1 MTQTE
6 MTLDSTDAGVEAD
19 ASIPAQPARPET
31 VAETL
36 AKTLK
41 SFEGEGDEPA
51 EAEETL
57 PEPPEADDQT
67 DDQADEEPDEVDE
80 VDEDEAEQET
90 AEAPELEPMAAPN
103 HWPKDFAAKFEA
115 LEAPAQHMFME
126 RYKDLEGDYTR
137 KTQEIAKYKK
147 RNEAFDEIMAPFKG
161 DFERAGMDEV
171 GAVRQL
177 LAAHD
182 YLRKDP
188 QNAIA
193 WLANQYGVDM
203 AAIGNDP
210 SAEDEFADPQVKQLQ
225 QQVAQLTGFIQ
236 NQQTQQQSQV
246 QQSTQSLIDQFAAE
260 TDANGNPKHPH
271 FDRVRGV
278 MGSLISSENA
288 KDLATA
294 YEMAVY
300 ADPELRQ
307 EQVKAM
313 AAAQSQDNV
322 KTEAVKKA
330 KKAARSKVRGSA
342 SPAAP
347 ALPANASIRD
357 TIQASIRQLENGR
370 N

>member
-57 PEPPEADDQT
+57 PEPPEADDQA
-67 DDQADEEPDEVDE
+67 DDEPDEVDE
-80 VDEDEAEQET
+80 VNEDEAEEET

-103 HWPKDFAAKFEA
+103 HWPKDFADKFEA

-210 SAEDEFADPQVKQLQ
+210 AAEDEFADPQVKQLQ

-307 EQVKAM
+307 AQVKAM

>member
-6 MTLDSTDAGVEAD
+6 MQLDSTDAGVEAN

-36 AKTLK
+36 AKTLE
-41 SFEGEGDEPA
+41 SFEA
-51 EAEETL
+51 EAEEPAEKAEPL
-57 PEPPEADDQT
+57 PEAP
-67 DDQADEEPDEVDE
+67 EPDEQAEDE
-80 VDEDEAEQET
+80 PEEAEEDEAEEDEAVEEDT
-90 AEAPELEPMAAPN
+90 AEPEALAAPN
-103 HWPKDFAAKFEA
+103 HWPKEFAAKFEA
-115 LEAPAQHMFME
+115 LEPAAQHMFME

-137 KTQEIAKYKK
+137 KTQDVAKFKK
-147 RNEAFDEIMAPFKG
+147 RNEAFDEMFAPFKG

-171 GAVRQL
+171 AAVRQL

-193 WLANQYGVDM
+193 WLANQYGVDFG
-203 AAIGNDP
+203 AVGNDP
-210 SAEDEFADPQVKQLQ
+210 AAEDEYADPEIKALK

-246 QQSTQSLIDQFAAE
+246 EASTQSLIDQFASE
-260 TDANGNPKHPH
+260 TDANGNLKHPH
-271 FDRVRGV
+271 FERVRGV
-278 MGSLISSENA
+278 MGTLISAQNA
-288 KDLATA
+288 KDLNTA

-313 AAAQSQDNV
+313 AAAQSQDSV

-342 SPAAP
+342 TPAAP

-357 TIQASIRQLENGR
+357 TINASIRQLENGR
-370 N
+370 S

>member
-57 PEPPEADDQT
+57 PEPPEADDQ
-67 DDQADEEPDEVDE
+67 ADNEPDEADE
-80 VDEDEAEQET
+80 VNEDEAEEET
-90 AEAPELEPMAAPN
+90 AEAPDLEPMAAPN

-147 RNEAFDEIMAPFKG
+147 RNEAFDEIMQPFKG

-210 SAEDEFADPQVKQLQ
+210 AAEDEFADPQVKQLQ

>member
-1 MTQTE
+1 MQ
-6 MTLDSTDAGVEAD
+6 LDSTPEVEATT
-19 ASIPAQPARPET
+19 PAAEPARPET

-36 AKTLK
+36 AKTLQ
-41 SFEGEGDEPA
+41 SFEGEADEAQPAEEADTLPEAPETDEQTDEQPDEPDAEVDEADEAEAEEDEPA
-51 EAEETL
+51 EL
-57 PEPPEADDQT
+57 EA
-67 DDQADEEPDEVDE
+67 
-80 VDEDEAEQET
+80 
-90 AEAPELEPMAAPN
+90 LAAPN
-103 HWPKDFAAKFEA
+103 HWPKDFAGKFEA
-115 LEAPAQHMFME
+115 LDPAAQHMFME
-126 RYKDLEGDYTR
+126 RYKDLEGDYTK
-137 KTQEIAKYKK
+137 KTQAVAQYRK
-147 RNEAFDEIMAPFKG
+147 RQEAFDEIMQPHKA

-171 GAVRQL
+171 AAVRQL

-193 WLANQYGVDM
+193 WLANQYGVDVG
-203 AAIGNDP
+203 AVGNDP
-210 SAEDEFADPQVKQLQ
+210 ALEDEYADPQVKQLQ

-246 QQSTQSLIDQFAAE
+246 QASTQSLIDQFAAE

-271 FDRVRGV
+271 FERVRGV
-278 MGSLISSENA
+278 MGTLISSENA
-288 KDLATA
+288 KDLNSA

-313 AAAQSQDNV
+313 AAAQSQDSV

-342 SPAAP
+342 TPAAP

-370 N
+370 S

>member
-1 MTQTE
+1 MQ
-6 MTLDSTDAGVEAD
+6 LDSTPEVEATT
-19 ASIPAQPARPET
+19 PAAEPARPET

-36 AKTLK
+36 AKTLQ
-41 SFEGEGDEPA
+41 SFEGEADEAQPA
-51 EAEETL
+51 EEADTL
-57 PEPPEADDQT
+57 PEPPEPDEQT
-67 DDQADEEPDEVDE
+67 DEQPDEPDDEVDQS
-80 VDEDEAEQET
+80 DEAE
-90 AEAPELEPMAAPN
+90 AEEDEPAALEALAAPN
-103 HWPKDFAAKFEA
+103 HWPKDFASKFEA
-115 LEAPAQHMFME
+115 LEPAAQQMFME
-126 RYKDLEGDYTR
+126 RYKDLEGDYTK
-137 KTQEIAKYKK
+137 KTQALAQYRK
-147 RNEAFDEIMAPFKG
+147 RQEAFDEIMQPHKS
-161 DFERAGMDEV
+161 DFERAGMDDV

-193 WLANQYGVDM
+193 WLANQYGVDTN
-203 AAIGNDP
+203 AIGNDP
-210 SAEDEFADPQVKQLQ
+210 AAEDEFADPQVKQLQ

-246 QQSTQSLIDQFAAE
+246 QASTQSLIDQFAAE

-271 FDRVRGV
+271 FERVRGV
-278 MGSLISSENA
+278 MGTLISSENA
-288 KDLATA
+288 KDLNTA

-313 AAAQSQDNV
+313 AAAQSQDSV

-342 SPAAP
+342 TPAAP

-357 TIQASIRQLENGR
+357 TINASIRQLENGR
-370 N
+370 S

>member
-1 MTQTE
+1 MQ
-6 MTLDSTDAGVEAD
+6 LDSTPQVEATT
-19 ASIPAQPARPET
+19 PAAEPARPET

-36 AKTLK
+36 AKTLQ
-41 SFEGEGDEPA
+41 SFEGEADEAQPAEEADTLPEAPEPDDQTDEQPDEPDDEVDESDEAEAEEDEPA
-51 EAEETL
+51 EL
-57 PEPPEADDQT
+57 EA
-67 DDQADEEPDEVDE
+67 
-80 VDEDEAEQET
+80 
-90 AEAPELEPMAAPN
+90 LAAPN
-103 HWPKDFAAKFEA
+103 HWPKDFAGKFEA
-115 LEAPAQHMFME
+115 LEPAAQHMFME
-126 RYKDLEGDYTR
+126 RYKDLEGDYTK
-137 KTQEIAKYKK
+137 KTQALAQYRK
-147 RNEAFDEIMAPFKG
+147 RQEAFDEIMQPHKA

-171 GAVRQL
+171 AAVRQL

-193 WLANQYGVDM
+193 WLANQYGVDVG
-203 AAIGNDP
+203 AVGNDP
-210 SAEDEFADPQVKQLQ
+210 ALEDEYADPQVKALQ

-246 QQSTQSLIDQFAAE
+246 QASTQSLIDQFAQE

-271 FDRVRGV
+271 FERVRGV
-278 MGSLISSENA
+278 MGTLISSENA
-288 KDLATA
+288 KDLNTA

-313 AAAQSQDNV
+313 AAAQSQDSV

-342 SPAAP
+342 TPAAP

-370 N
+370 S

>member
-57 PEPPEADDQT
+57 PEPPKA
-67 DDQADEEPDEVDE
+67 DDQADDEPDGPDEADE
-80 VDEDEAEQET
+80 VDEDEDEEET

-210 SAEDEFADPQVKQLQ
+210 AAEDEFADPQVKALQ

>member
-6 MTLDSTDAGVEAD
+6 TQLDSTDAGVEAN
-19 ASIPAQPARPET
+19 ASIPAAQPARPET

-36 AKTLK
+36 AKTLE
-41 SFEGEGDEPA
+41 SFEGE
-51 EAEETL
+51 AEETAEEAEPL
-57 PEPPEADDQT
+57 PEAP
-67 DDQADEEPDEVDE
+67 EPDEQAEDE
-80 VDEDEAEQET
+80 PEEATEDEAVEEDT
-90 AEAPELEPMAAPN
+90 AEPEALAAPN
-103 HWPKDFAAKFEA
+103 HWPKEFAAKFEA
-115 LEAPAQHMFME
+115 LEPAAQHMFME

-137 KTQEIAKYKK
+137 KTQDVAKFKK
-147 RNEAFDEIMAPFKG
+147 RNEAFTEMFAPFKG

-193 WLANQYGVDM
+193 WLANQYGVDVG
-203 AAIGNDP
+203 AVGNDP
-210 SAEDEFADPQVKQLQ
+210 ALEDEFADPEVKALK

-246 QQSTQSLIDQFAAE
+246 EASTQSLIDQFASE
-260 TDANGNPKHPH
+260 TDANGNLKHPH
-271 FDRVRGV
+271 FEKVRGV
-278 MGSLISSENA
+278 MGTLISAQNA
-288 KDLATA
+288 KDLNTA

-313 AAAQSQDNV
+313 AAAQSQDSV

-342 SPAAP
+342 TPAAP

-370 N
+370 S